1 MNRRASL
8 KILLVQIRQDI
19 RMIPAERM
27 EFVSFSGLGE
37 HQIITL
43 DVFRDPDF
51 SPLIVDDFDALFIGG
66 LSDDRSDQVELP
78 ATFQSFLS
86 NLNDLILRAIHQKVP
101 ALLSCG
107 GFMLASMLLGAKVV
121 VDPGQA
127 ELDVVD
133 IFLTREAISD
143 PLFQHFP
150 DTFGA
155 VSGHIKST
163 IDLPEKCVLLAYS
176 KRCEV
181 HGFKV
186 AGCPFYTFQFHPEIT
201 CADLQARVMAYKD
214 KYFKSD
220 DHYREFIKMNCDTS
234 VANAIIGRFVD
245 LISGAFR
252 AGE

>member
-8 KILLVQIRQDI
+8 KILLVQIRQDKS
-19 RMIPAERM
+19 MISAERV
-27 EFVSFSGLGE
+27 EFVQFSGLGE

-51 SPLIVDDFDALFIGG
+51 SPAIVDDFDALFIGG

-78 ATFQSFLS
+78 DAFQPFLP
-86 NLNDLILRAIHQKVP
+86 NLNDLILRAIQQKVP

-121 VDPGQA
+121 IDPGQA

-133 IFLTREAISD
+133 IFLTKEAMSD
-143 PLFQHFP
+143 PLFQHYP
-150 DTFGA
+150 DNFGA

-163 IDLPEKCVLLAYS
+163 IDLPERCILLAYS

-186 AGCPFYTFQFHPEIT
+186 AGSPFYAFQFHPEIT
-201 CADLQARVMAYKD
+201 CADLQARVIAYKD

-220 DHYREFIKMNCDTS
+220 DHYREFIEMNCDTS
-234 VANAIIGRFVD
+234 YANAIIRRFVE
-245 LISGAFR
+245 LIALDSWE
-252 AGE
+252 GE